1 MLKPSIQVQPLWH
14 IVYFPTAMP
23 LLLQQDEGNK
33 PEQIQGVEQSNT
45 GQMDMTF
52 VVTGFG
58 VTPVTD
64 T

>member
-1 MLKPSIQVQPLWH
+1 
-14 IVYFPTAMP
+14 MP